1 MASPDAEGAPE
12 RGTPAVLLLYV
23 IGFVAGLVA
32 GISPCILP
40 VLPVVLVAGAT
51 VPTTADTEASEA
63 DAAGETDD
71 ATGKAGT
78 RQGSGTVRVAARTSR
93 STTVEARSRSYR
105 AYAVVAGLVISFS
118 IFTLVGSSLLSALGL
133 PQDFLRDAGL
143 VVLGVVAA
151 GLIVP
156 ALGHLLERPFVGL
169 ARRQPTGTAGGF
181 VLGLGLGVLFVPC
194 AGPVLAAI
202 TVVGATHRV
211 GPRAVVLTVDFAL
224 GAAVPLLVFALAGQR
239 VAERVAAFRSRAA
252 LARQVGGVVL
262 LAMTLLIAFNVT
274 DGLQRVVP
282 GYTSALQRHIEGGSY
297 AKKQLAS
304 LTGAKGSG
312 GQLGNCT
319 SGLSSLENCG
329 AAPNFQGITAW
340 LNTPGGQP
348 LSLAALK
355 GKVVLVDFWTYSC
368 INCQRSLPH
377 VESWFARYH
386 AEGFEVVGVHTP
398 EFAFEHVVSNVT
410 QASKQLGVVYPVA
423 VDDGYR
429 TWNAYQNQYWPAEY
443 LIDATGEVR
452 HAEFG
457 EGNYGGTESLIR
469 TLLVDANAKVK
480 LPGRT
485 DVPDQT
491 PMTALTPESYLGYS
505 HDLPNFDGTTITP
518 DQPAQYKF
526 PGSLPSDYLAFDGTW
541 TVGKEKA
548 TAGAEARLEL
558 AFQAS
563 HVYLVLG
570 GTGTVKATVGT
581 RTQTIAVSGI
591 PRLYTLVSSPSFES
605 ATLVLNLSPGVDA
618 YDFTFG

>member
-1 MASPDAEGAPE
+1 
-12 RGTPAVLLLYV
+12 VLLLYV

-71 ATGKAGT
+71 ATGKAAT
-78 RQGSGTVRVAARTSR
+78 RERSGTVRVAARTSR
-93 STTVEARSRSYR
+93 STTVEPRSRSYR

-169 ARRQPTGTAGGF
+169 ARRQPTGTTGGF

-304 LTGAKGSG
+304 LTGAKSSG

-340 LNTPGGQP
+340 LNTPGGHP
-348 LSLAALK
+348 LSLAALR

-377 VESWFARYH
+377 VESWYARYH

-398 EFAFEHVVSNVT
+398 EFAFEHVVSNIS

-443 LIDATGEVR
+443 LIDATGQVR

-491 PMTALTPESYLGYS
+491 PMAALTPESYLGYS
-505 HDLPNFDGTTITP
+505 HDLPNFDGTSITP

-526 PGSLPSDYLAFDGTW
+526 PGSLPPDYLAFDGTW

-548 TAGAEARLEL
+548 TAGAGARLEL

-581 RTQTIAVSGI
+581 HTQTVAVSGI

-605 ATLVLNLSPGVDA
+605 ATLVLSLSPGVDA

>member
-1 MASPDAEGAPE
+1 
-12 RGTPAVLLLYV
+12 VLLLYV

-51 VPTTADTEASEA
+51 VPTTPDTTLPEA
-63 DAAGETDD
+63 DGAGETGETGDG
-71 ATGKAGT
+71 TGKSAT
-78 RQGSGTVRVAARTSR
+78 TERSGSVRVVGRTSGP
-93 STTVEARSRSYR
+93 TTVVPRSRSYR

-143 VVLGVVAA
+143 VVLGLVAA

-156 ALGHLLERPFVGL
+156 ALGHLLERPFARL
-169 ARRQPTGTAGGF
+169 ARRQPTGTTGGF

-211 GPRAVVLTVDFAL
+211 GFRAVVLTVDFAL
-224 GAAVPLLVFALAGQR
+224 GASVPLLVFALAGQR
-239 VAERVAAFRSRAA
+239 VAERVAGFRSRAA
-252 LARQVGGVVL
+252 LARQIGGVVL

-282 GYTSALQRHIEGGSY
+282 GYTSVLQRHIEGGSY

-304 LTGAKGSG
+304 LTGAKSSG
-312 GQLGNCT
+312 GKLADCA

-329 AAPNFQGITAW
+329 PAPNFQGITAW
-340 LNTPGGQP
+340 RNTPGDRP
-348 LSLAALK
+348 LSLASLK

-377 VESWFARYH
+377 VESWYARYH
-386 AEGFEVVGVHTP
+386 ADGFEVVGVHTP

-410 QASKQLGVVYPVA
+410 QASRQLGVVYPVA
-423 VDDGYR
+423 VDDGYT

-443 LIDATGEVR
+443 LIDATGEIR

-457 EGNYGGTESLIR
+457 EGDYGGTESLIR
-469 TLLVDANAKVK
+469 TLLVDANPKVK

-505 HDLPNFDGTTITP
+505 HDLPNFDGTSITP

-526 PGSLPSDYLAFDGTW
+526 PGSLPPDYLAFDGTW
-541 TVGKEKA
+541 TVGKEMA
-548 TAGAEARLEL
+548 TAGAGARLEL

-581 RTQTIAVSGI
+581 HNQTIDVSGI
-591 PRLYTLVSSPSFES
+591 PRLYTLVSSPTFES
-605 ATLVLNLSPGVDA
+605 ATLVLSVSPGVDA